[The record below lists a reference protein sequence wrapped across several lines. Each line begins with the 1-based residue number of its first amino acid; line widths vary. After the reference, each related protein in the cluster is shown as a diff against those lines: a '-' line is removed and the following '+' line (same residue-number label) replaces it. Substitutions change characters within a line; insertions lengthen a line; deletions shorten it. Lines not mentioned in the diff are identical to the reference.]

1 MFKGFY
7 NMCVKNLGIKLFVVE
22 KIVNIIKIGG

>member
-7 NMCVKNLGIKLFVVE
+7 MCVKNLGIKVFVVE